1 MAVGAS
7 VAIGVASSMALQ
19 QAAATAGGACV
30 GLPNCAGPQPYGALL
45 ATLLCAGVAY
55 AALLTALLLYMNDE
69 GEPRG

>member
-7 VAIGVASSMALQ
+7 VAIGVASSMAMQ

-30 GLPNCAGPQPYGALL
+30 GLPNCAGPQPYGVLL

-55 AALLTALLLYMNDE
+55 VALVVAGLLALADD